1 MSQAHSEI
9 VGICPT
15 CHRDIRSDH
24 PYSWCS
30 ECGKPLPEE
39 IRAQLPSQQRAAP
52 PADAVRPTRR
62 VQYRVF
68 ESSYA
73 SWSELFA
80 QASAFASGIP
90 EEDLISISH
99 SADNSNGVV
108 AVWFWSGPRSSPG

>member
-1 MSQAHSEI
+1 
-9 VGICPT
+9 
-15 CHRDIRSDH
+15 
-24 PYSWCS
+24 
-30 ECGKPLPEE
+30 
-39 IRAQLPSQQRAAP
+39 
-52 PADAVRPTRR
+52 
-62 VQYRVF
+62 VF

-108 AVWFWSGPRSSPG
+108 AVWFWSGPRSSPE